1 MNIMILDTET
11 ISVQKKYCYNI
22 GYIIYDTDGKQV
34 LAKEEFVVEQIW
46 HNRLLFDTAY
56 YADKRPLYV
65 AAMRGKKATLAKYG
79 HIQRKMSADI
89 KHHNVQGVY
98 AFNSAFDDEVL
109 EFNANAYGCQN
120 SIDSVPVYDIRG
132 YAVEHLM
139 TDGYKNFCNAN
150 DNKKFITPADGYKTT
165 AESFYCYLTNNP
177 SFAEAHTALA
187 DCEIE
192 LAILVECVERGA
204 AWQTEYAVARSY
216 PRNTPKVMQLKDT
229 DGNIYEF
236 NYATK
241 FERKTENGV
250 VVSLK

>member
-1 MNIMILDTET
+1 MILDTET

-34 LAKEEFVVEQIW
+34 LAKEEFVVEQVW
-46 HNRLLFDTAY
+46 HNRPLFDTAY

-89 KHHNVQGVY
+89 KHYNVQGIY

-109 EFNANAYGCQN
+109 EFNANIYGCHN

-139 TDGYKNFCNAN
+139 TDGYKQFCNAN
-150 DNKKFITPADGYKTT
+150 EKKKFITPADGYKTT

-177 SFAEAHTALA
+177 SFAEEHTALA

-192 LAILVECVERGA
+192 LEILKECIECGA
-204 AWQTEYAVARSY
+204 TWQTEYKVARSY
-216 PRNTPKVMQLKDT
+216 PRNIPKVMQLKDT
-229 DGNIYEF
+229 DGTTYEF
-236 NYATK
+236 NYK
-241 FERKTENGV
+241 RKIERQTDNGV

>member
-34 LAKEEFVVEQIW
+34 LAKEEFVVEQVW
-46 HNRLLFDTAY
+46 HNRPLFDTAY

-89 KHHNVQGVY
+89 KHYNVQGIY

-109 EFNANAYGCQN
+109 EFNANIYGCHN

-139 TDGYKNFCNAN
+139 TDGYKQFCNAN
-150 DNKKFITPADGYKTT
+150 EKKKFITPADGYKTT

-177 SFAEAHTALA
+177 SFAEEHTALA

-192 LAILVECVERGA
+192 LEILKECIERGA
-204 AWQTEYAVARSY
+204 TWQTEYMVARCF
-216 PRNTPKVMQLKDT
+216 PRNSQKTLTVKV
-229 DGNIYEF
+229 DGKVDYQVNF
-236 NYATK
+236 TK
-241 FERKTENGV
+241 KVEREVADGM
-250 VVSLK
+250 VVSLR